1 MLWNVSSS
9 DLTDQK
15 IRLIREVCHPDLDG
29 TCSVVEISYYAQISR
44 APGHSAWGLPKAEQ
58 SPESRALTE
67 FKVHLVH
74 LLSTHGEL
82 CQDKVRKI
90 FTAYAILTGG
100 ISSSKSRNVQ
110 ARLLSNLDTGDPE
123 SYGHKDSL
131 LLVWPAWGK
140 DKCCRTSSI

>member
-1 MLWNVSSS
+1 MGLVALSRPHTTLKLAEPLAIRPEVS
-9 DLTDQK
+9 
-15 IRLIREVCHPDLDG
+15 
-29 TCSVVEISYYAQISR
+29 
-44 APGHSAWGLPKAEQ
+44 PKAEQ